1 MKRSG
6 KKALAGGIVALS
18 LILTGTGYA
27 YWTDTLNVTTKATTG
42 EFDVTFADLGLYAQ
56 YSSEV
61 LHGGWSIVDGIDDA
75 GYVDD
80 GFFTRGEAYN
90 KIAKDGSIESYQNR
104 SKGFNDVEFDA
115 ELVDKARIKK
125 TVGPYVEG
133 QVDGSDNILLTV
145 KNMYPGYAQAF
156 RTDILNVGS
165 IAAKLGNMKFDV
177 KAVDGMEINDTTR
190 DMLGIALMIDQEAY
204 NYNTSDHGKGIFKL
218 CKSLADET
226 NSFKVGEVDFLRLS
240 ALDKLSDEE
249 IKAVITES
257 NLLCAPDSDNRMD
270 LFIAVAMDPDAE
282 GVYTTGST
290 DKAGYA
296 EDTQK
301 DALSQDKGVAISVDL
316 LWDQFNAGKDSGN
329 ANWLSKQNIK

>member
-1 MKRSG
+1 MRKSG
-6 KKALAGGIVALS
+6 KKSLAGGIVALS

-42 EFDVTFADLGLYAQ
+42 ELDVTFADLGLYAQ
-56 YSSEV
+56 YSNEMIN
-61 LHGGWSIVDGIDDA
+61 GGWSIVDGIGDS
-75 GYVDD
+75 GFVDD
-80 GFFTRGEAYN
+80 EFFTRGTSYN
-90 KIAKDGSIESYQNR
+90 KIAKDGSIDAYQDR
-104 SKGFNDVEFDA
+104 SKGLNEIKFDA
-115 ELVDKARIKK
+115 ELVDKTKIKK

-165 IAAKLGNMKFDV
+165 IAAKLGNIKVNVNGLDSSQV
-177 KAVDGMEINDTTR
+177 NETTK

-204 NYNTSDHGKGIFKL
+204 TYDTADNGKEIFKL
-218 CKSLADET
+218 CSSFADGT
-226 NSFKVGEVDFLRLS
+226 NSFRVGEVDFLRLS
-240 ALDKLSDEE
+240 ALEKLSADE
-249 IKAVITES
+249 IKSVIEVS

-270 LFIAVAMDPDAE
+270 LFIAVAMDPDGE

-290 DKAGYA
+290 DKADYA
-296 EDTQK
+296 EDEEK
-301 DALSQDKGVAISVDL
+301 DALSQDKGVSISVDL

-329 ANWLSKQNIK
+329 GNWLSKQNAR